1 MINFEGAMKNLV
13 ESKAPDVKS
22 TNSKR
27 CSGGLS
33 EKELRRITEA
43 LAKPASEEPGGVL
56 AGASFTFAS

>member
-1 MINFEGAMKNLV
+1 MKNLV
-13 ESKAPDVKS
+13 ESKAPDIKS

-27 CSGGLS
+27 CSGELS

>member
-1 MINFEGAMKNLV
+1 MKNLV

-22 TNSKR
+22 TNNKR
-27 CSGGLS
+27 CSGELS